1 MESDVLLKDYVSD
14 FRELSSSISILT
26 DQLQVLAHEHA
37 DMSEIDQVY
46 NDISALK
53 TKQQDVA
60 LCLAEYLV
68 SKMD

>member
-1 MESDVLLKDYVSD
+1 MESDVLLKHYVSD

-26 DQLQVLAHEHA
+26 DQLQVLAHAHA
-37 DMSEIDQVY
+37 NMSEIDQVY